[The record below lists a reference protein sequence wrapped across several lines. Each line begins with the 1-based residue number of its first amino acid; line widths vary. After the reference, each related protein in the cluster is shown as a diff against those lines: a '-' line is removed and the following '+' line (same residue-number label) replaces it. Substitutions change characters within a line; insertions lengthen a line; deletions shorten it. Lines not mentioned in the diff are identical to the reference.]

1 MVKELRLRQDE
12 LVWREIDNELI
23 AVDVA
28 SSAYLS
34 ANPTGALLWQ
44 MLAAGTTRQDLIDRL
59 VERFGISSEQAA
71 TDVDAFLKSLEARR
85 LLAP

>member
-1 MVKELRLRQDE
+1 MKELRLRKDE
-12 LVWREIDNELI
+12 LVWRDIDNELI

-44 MLAAGTTRQDLIDRL
+44 MLADGTTREALVDRL
-59 VERFGISSEQAA
+59 VERFGISSEQAG
-71 TDVDAFLKSLEARR
+71 TDIDAFLQELEARR
-85 LLAP
+85 LLAS